1 MVRSQLKRQFNNNKS
16 KGNPKKCKQ
25 QRNYCLKLL
34 GKKKKEYFQN
44 MDVNKVNDNKMF
56 WKTVKPRFSNK
67 CKTANTIILTEGD
80 MIIKN
85 DKLIADTFSNYFAD
99 ITKTL
104 KLKKHP
110 NFDGQSLFSITDYF
124 KNNESVIKI
133 KEKYNTQENS
143 FSFTLFS
150 KEDILKAIKSLSS
163 NKASLIEDIPIK
175 ILKNSIH
182 IYSEKLTNIFNECLI
197 NGKFPDTLKRADV
210 TPIFKKGNDNEKENY
225 RPVSM
230 LSTFSKV
237 FEKLLF
243 EQIND
248 HMQSKFSK
256 HLTGF
261 RKNHSTQN
269 ALLVMIEKWKTIL
282 NKKLKVGALFMD
294 LSKAFDTLDHSLLLA
309 KLSAYGFDNNSLSFV
324 RSYLTNRIQ
333 RCKIEN
339 HFSNWREITTGVPQ
353 GSILGPL
360 LFNIFIND
368 IFLVVESSN
377 VSVCNYA
384 DDNTLFAF
392 GKTFD
397 EVTKKLQNDFLILDE
412 WFFNNFLVVNS
423 DKCHFMALG
432 TPNTLPNFKCKN
444 ITIKNSA
451 SEKLLG
457 VIIDNI
463 LDIS

>member
-1 MVRSQLKRQFNNNKS
+1 
-16 KGNPKKCKQ
+16 
-25 QRNYCLKLL
+25 
-34 GKKKKEYFQN
+34 
-44 MDVNKVNDNKMF
+44 
-56 WKTVKPRFSNK
+56 
-67 CKTANTIILTEGD
+67 
-80 MIIKN
+80 
-85 DKLIADTFSNYFAD
+85 
-99 ITKTL
+99 
-104 KLKKHP
+104 
-110 NFDGQSLFSITDYF
+110 
-124 KNNESVIKI
+124 
-133 KEKYNTQENS
+133 
-143 FSFTLFS
+143 
-150 KEDILKAIKSLSS
+150 
-163 NKASLIEDIPIK
+163 
-175 ILKNSIH
+175 
-182 IYSEKLTNIFNECLI
+182 
-197 NGKFPDTLKRADV
+197 
-210 TPIFKKGNDNEKENY
+210 
-225 RPVSM
+225 M
-230 LSTFSKV
+230 LSIFSKV

-368 IFLVVESSN
+368 IFLFVESSN
-377 VSVCNYA
+377 VCNYA

-397 EVTKKLQNDFLILDE
+397 EVTRKLQNDFLILDE
-412 WFFNNFLVVNS
+412 WFFNNFLVLNS
-423 DKCHFMALG
+423 DKCHFMTLG

-457 VIIDNI
+457 VIIDNKLDFTEHLNTVCKKANLKLHALNRI
-463 LDIS
+463 SRFLSPEQHVLIINAYIKSLFNYCPLVWMFCYRRIMHKMNKIHERSLRLLLKNYKDDFQDLLRSSGDISIHQRCINSLLTEVYKYIHGLSSEIMNEGFSTGANIYNTRQFNVFETHIPTSNKNGSNSIPYKANQLWNLLPENLKLFPSLTLIKNEIKIAHVT